1 MFDILLENHLR
12 KRTRLAKDA
21 GFKHDIYDVHPDA
34 FGEVENIEQY
44 IDKLAEAYDPT
55 YNAANQSTGS
65 VYLEYIIDNLK
76 RNIIQFNEQSQ
87 IATRRILQHYLEDQ
101 SAPKPLLQRD
111 FQRYYRDIIPALQ
124 DALTEA
130 SKINKELV
138 VNSPEFTLYYEQE
151 NSGAFGGQTQQQ
163 FYETLV
169 NLFDPSED
177 QRYMA
182 YIVRNLTSSKNAK
195 GETRPPNITKEESP
209 FIKSVLNA
217 HMQQVMKGNVKI
229 KRDVMR
235 FYPRIKFDLINALA
249 PYVPKYNTTTNPSE
263 AFEQTTEFF
272 DKQLGAPTYT
282 NDSHAFYYLAD
293 HKQALKVIRT
303 RQATDFPEVSRHCT
317 GYWCLPQMTHYFPAW
332 ISVDAYGFVDY
343 AFVPKPQQDFEY
355 GEIKNRFNSPKS
367 SISMTDE
374 DYDSFLDFMLNSE
387 YSAQLIKPFENIKT
401 DGYGYNNAYTSDYGQ
416 FLLRSKDLETVNR
429 LTKRNF
435 SSVDEFIRWTFDVSA
450 ANASNLSSFRS
461 SVIPKFIGFQK
472 IFAGN
477 EDKFPLFEQFK
488 GKAEGDTTG
497 TALDYTELAKT
508 VLDDWVKT
516 LQSFVNKF
524 VKDKNASLLQPQN
537 LKAFK
542 DHFASGDASTI
553 RQIFGSKYVKICDA
567 LARKVQDETLRFEGS
582 ASFAD
587 VIDFSITLK
596 YNKDT
601 LGAALHDALF
611 NAFATYLRTGG
622 LQTMTVDRV
631 NAAEYSDLHNI
642 AKIAGSN
649 ASDKAKIN
657 TIKIYMSMLQ
667 DATAASDRNYAR
679 ASSLITGI
687 TGSMKSTAQL
697 FKMNEQ
703 DIARAVAK
711 AINSYIQQEQ
721 QQNKKVNDDI
731 IMRMY
736 KSFER
741 NYETKIKAYNAEA
754 PLFIQ
759 AVATIDAKSKAHAL
773 YPQLFAVQTTSL
785 APVARIKLAQKFASL
800 GSIQYNYTSNTEIS
814 NMQGE
819 MVNAGFARFDQNV
832 MYIRSSN
839 WNALATFIK
848 LATSDKRQRAQPSLS
863 MMDFYAMKDA
873 INNLVMNY
881 QATLVDVKIGAFYN
895 QPTSATSFVQRY
907 RDADARI
914 ANIEIFIRMKLNAEN
929 VKDKIVGVTR
939 LGVIVNALGLAGAS
953 RSESYD
959 NFNAR
964 MQRMNAPANESR
976 SLKFKKFNLLFERA
990 SLFDKCKSENK

>member
-12 KRTRLAKDA
+12 KRTRIAKDA
-21 GFKHDIYDVHPDA
+21 SFKHDIYDVHPDA
-34 FGEVENIEQY
+34 FGEVESIEQY

-76 RNIIQFNEQSQ
+76 RNKIQFNEQSQ
-87 IATRRILQHYLEDQ
+87 IATRRILQHYHEDQ
-101 SAPKPLLQRD
+101 SAPKPALDRD
-111 FQRYYRDIIPALQ
+111 FQRHYRDIIPTLQ
-124 DALTEA
+124 EALTQA
-130 SKINKELV
+130 SIIKKDAVLA
-138 VNSPEFTLYYEQE
+138 SPEFAIYYEAN
-151 NSGAFGGQTQQQ
+151 NSGAFGGLTKVQ
-163 FYETLV
+163 FYDTLS

-177 QRYMA
+177 NRYMA
-182 YIVRNLTSSKNAK
+182 YVLRNLMPTKKAS
-195 GETRPPNITKEESP
+195 GEIRPPNISKEESA
-209 FIKSVLNA
+209 FVKNLLAI
-217 HMQQVMKGNVKI
+217 HMQQVEAGNTKI
-229 KRDVMR
+229 KRDVQR
-235 FYPRIKFDLINALA
+235 FYPNIKFDLVNAVA
-249 PYVPKYNTTTNPSE
+249 RYMPDYNTTDKTSE
-263 AFEQTTEFF
+263 TFDQTTQFF
-272 DKQLGAPTYT
+272 DERIGKPTYKNKT
-282 NDSHAFYYLAD
+282 HAFYYLQNA
-293 HKQALKVIRT
+293 KEAKKVIRNL
-303 RQATDFPEVSRHCT
+303 QDPDFAEVSKHCT
-317 GYWCLPQMTHYFPAW
+317 GYWCLTRMEDYFPAW
-332 ISVDAYGFVDY
+332 ISVDVYGFVDY
-343 AFVPKPQQDFEY
+343 AIVPKPQSAY
-355 GEIKNRFNSPKS
+355 AIGEIKNRFNNQPQGYSTMTLAEQE
-367 SISMTDE
+367 SI
-374 DYDSFLDFMLNSE
+374 LDFMLNSE
-387 YSAQLIKPFENIKT
+387 YSSQLTKPFKTLENS
-401 DGYGYNNAYTSDYGQ
+401 YNGIVHQDYGQ
-416 FLLRSKDLETVNR
+416 FLMQCKDLQTINR
-429 LTKRNF
+429 LTEKNF
-435 SSVDEFIRWTFDVSA
+435 ATVDEFIKWVFGVTATTATSIQQFNNRVLPSFD
-450 ANASNLSSFRS
+450 F
-461 SVIPKFIGFQK
+461 FQK
-472 IFAGN
+472 MFNGREGN
-477 EDKFPLFEQFK
+477 FPLFQQFK
-488 GKAEGDTTG
+488 GKARGDTSG
-497 TALDYTELAKT
+497 TALDHSELVKT
-508 VLDDWVKT
+508 VFVDWVNN

-524 VKDKNASLLQPQN
+524 VKDKNASLLDAAN
-537 LKAFK
+537 LKVFK
-542 DHFASGDASTI
+542 NYFASADTQTI
-553 RQIFGSKYVKICDA
+553 MQLFRAKYNKVCDA
-567 LARKVQDETLRFEGS
+567 LAHKVEDETLRFEGA
-582 ASFAD
+582 ASYQNI
-587 VIDFSITLK
+587 VDFNTMLMN
-596 YNKDT
+596 NKRIVGD
-601 LGAALHDALF
+601 ALHDAL
-611 NAFATYLRTGG
+611 AKSFATYLRTGG
-622 LQTMTVDRV
+622 LQTMTTDKV

-667 DATAASDRNYAR
+667 DATTASDRNYAR

-687 TGSMKSTAQL
+687 TSSMKSTAQL

-914 ANIEIFIRMKLNAEN
+914 ANIEFFIRMKLNAEN